1 VTHKVSQPRDR
12 LTRDKPVTWTVRSNP
27 MIRIECPWC
36 DEPIAVDGAAPP
48 AELRCDGCAVR
59 VDVVDPAV
67 RALAEVA

>member
-1 VTHKVSQPRDR
+1 
-12 LTRDKPVTWTVRSNP
+12 

-48 AELRCDGCAVR
+48 AELRCDGCAVS